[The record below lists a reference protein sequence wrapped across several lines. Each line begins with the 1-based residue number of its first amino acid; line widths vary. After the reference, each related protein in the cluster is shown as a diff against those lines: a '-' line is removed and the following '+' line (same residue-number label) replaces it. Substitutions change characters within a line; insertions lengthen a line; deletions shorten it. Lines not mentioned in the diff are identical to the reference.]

1 MEELFSTNLYAIY
14 VIASLAVISY
24 TNFEE
29 NQRMFILYILT
40 YATSFFQVFRITY
53 SIILLLSLIHI

>member
-40 YATSFFQVFRITY
+40 YAISFFPSVSNY
-53 SIILLLSLIHI
+53 V